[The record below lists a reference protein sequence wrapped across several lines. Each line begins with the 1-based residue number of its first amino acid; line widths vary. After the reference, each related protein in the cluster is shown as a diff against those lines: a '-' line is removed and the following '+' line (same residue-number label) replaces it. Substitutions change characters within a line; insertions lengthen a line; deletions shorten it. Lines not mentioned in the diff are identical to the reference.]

1 MSYSFAFDDTPQVL
15 NLFSEWLCWCMLWAG
30 IKVYSLISRKKTPYV
45 RGDDFEEEST
55 SLAFFIVTSSVCA
68 SLVEV
73 NWILPFLTPTL
84 YFVTRNNDSGHHVLP
99 SNSKSEE
106 SEYPTNYGHN
116 LIFYILVAIST
127 SVLFLPLAY
136 NPITIGLGL
145 IFLIC
150 QTTIYSRL
158 NSPSSTCDEVPS
170 VHQLFLDLEGTCC
183 WVVCFLTVILLVSQ
197 QQSPEILSLSICS
210 ISKAFLWAAVIIL
223 CNGGYACTLTLMS
236 TFGLSTIYIHVL
248 PSSALAVLSCL
259 SALLVL
265 THLISTLPRK
275 CSTRPILGFFA
286 IFPIIA
292 LLLHFGIPETI
303 EAFSKLVNGLLSQ
316 TRCANN
322 QDALGNATDIV
333 QAIMDE
339 PSRLVAEFGPRDE
352 LKSWLDAII
361 RFSKSCTAP
370 TAVTV
375 ELR

>member
-73 NWILPFLTPTL
+73 NWILPFLTPAL

-197 QQSPEILSLSICS
+197 QQSPGILSLSICS

-223 CNGGYACTLTLMS
+223 CNGGYACTLTLVS

>member
-1 MSYSFAFDDTPQVL
+1 MT
-15 NLFSEWLCWCMLWAG
+15 
-30 IKVYSLISRKKTPYV
+30 
-45 RGDDFEEEST
+45 
-55 SLAFFIVTSSVCA
+55 
-68 SLVEV
+68 LV
-73 NWILPFLTPTL
+73 
-84 YFVTRNNDSGHHVLP
+84 
-99 SNSKSEE
+99 
-106 SEYPTNYGHN
+106 
-116 LIFYILVAIST
+116 
-127 SVLFLPLAY
+127 
-136 NPITIGLGL
+136 
-145 IFLIC
+145 
-150 QTTIYSRL
+150 
-158 NSPSSTCDEVPS
+158 
-170 VHQLFLDLEGTCC
+170 
-183 WVVCFLTVILLVSQ
+183 
-197 QQSPEILSLSICS
+197 
-210 ISKAFLWAAVIIL
+210 
-223 CNGGYACTLTLMS
+223 S